1 MFCERCGNRL
11 VKISPEENSGGA
23 GPSGGYIPGRDG
35 RPFRN
40 LETQEPAD
48 QYPGYETQEPADQ
61 QLGYETQEPADQYP
75 GYETQEPADQYLGYE
90 TQESEDSYYEYDP
103 YQEYNQQTDEGG
115 YSVSEAAARNQRI
128 SGSAG
133 GQGFPGAGR
142 QDFSGTGRQD
152 FPGAERGRQGF
163 SGAGGQRRSE
173 ASAGGPRVSEA
184 AARLNRTYSEVSS
197 GGRPAAPA
205 ISKGLIAVIIEA
217 CVLVAALFLLYSAV
231 TKAKSP
237 EKVAER
243 YFVSLVN
250 GDYAKAFSLMNIE
263 ESSLVNRDS
272 LGRVMSDYDFSRVST
287 YTVQSHSSGSGYS
300 TYDGY
305 DMSQGSE
312 LGRNVTILYRNE
324 GDESDSWFDVSV
336 TKSGKKGGWY
346 VSSNQLFANNLQL
359 VVPSGAEVSIDGVT
373 LEPDEGGDYSL
384 TDNGDGTAAY
394 QISRL
399 FTGRHLVT
407 VAADGREEAAR
418 VWEVYGDGDYYEV
431 TDLLYSEAAINN
443 LQTLA
448 AENMRRIYQGAL
460 SGQDFSE
467 LAGIFTSDQDMLE
480 IIRQAYE
487 NMREEL
493 EGEYTQV
500 NSLDFYNMQAYS
512 QNYEARVTL
521 SFEYQASYTQKS
533 WSDELTNE
541 NIQNSDSL
549 DFVFVQENGNWVQTS
564 LGCDALYF

>member
-1 MFCERCGNRL
+1 
-11 VKISPEENSGGA
+11 
-23 GPSGGYIPGRDG
+23 
-35 RPFRN
+35 
-40 LETQEPAD
+40 
-48 QYPGYETQEPADQ
+48 
-61 QLGYETQEPADQYP
+61 
-75 GYETQEPADQYLGYE
+75 
-90 TQESEDSYYEYDP
+90 
-103 YQEYNQQTDEGG
+103 
-115 YSVSEAAARNQRI
+115 
-128 SGSAG
+128 
-133 GQGFPGAGR
+133 
-142 QDFSGTGRQD
+142 
-152 FPGAERGRQGF
+152 
-163 SGAGGQRRSE
+163 
-173 ASAGGPRVSEA
+173 
-184 AARLNRTYSEVSS
+184 
-197 GGRPAAPA
+197 
-205 ISKGLIAVIIEA
+205 
-217 CVLVAALFLLYSAV
+217 
-231 TKAKSP
+231 
-237 EKVAER
+237 
-243 YFVSLVN
+243 
-250 GDYAKAFSLMNIE
+250 
-263 ESSLVNRDS
+263 
-272 LGRVMSDYDFSRVST
+272 
-287 YTVQSHSSGSGYS
+287 
-300 TYDGY
+300 
-305 DMSQGSE
+305 MSQGSE

-346 VSSNQLFANNLQL
+346 VSSNQLFADNLQL
-359 VVPSGAEVSIDGVT
+359 VVPSGAEVSVDGVT

-467 LAGIFTSDQDMLE
+467 LADIFTSDQDMLE
-480 IIRQAYE
+480 SIRQAYE

-521 SFEYQASYTQKS
+521 SFEYQASYTRKS

-541 NIQNSDSL
+541 NTQNSDSL